1 LALSH
6 TKSIKG
12 ADVVIGWVEESG
24 QATLRDFHSVDGRSV
39 VEDQSQDYELV
50 VGYQDEG
57 ITVLRFRR
65 KLETC
70 DSDYD
75 LLISNDTFR
84 VIWAY
89 SETDPAPGSLPE
101 WAELSRAGGRLL
113 HLFQGRDISVL
124 EPNIKRWVV
133 TPNHVTL
140 AEEETLYWCT
150 MVKLPLMAEKHHMIG
165 YIPKI
170 QPGNERYVHHMMLY
184 ECHDDNPEETFKRHV
199 YKSGYKCY
207 TPNMPE
213 DFKKC

>member
-1 LALSH
+1 MAVALSH

-12 ADVVIGWVEESG
+12 PDVVIGWVEESG

-39 VEDQSQDYELV
+39 VEDQSQDYD
-50 VGYQDEG
+50 QDEG
-57 ITVLRFRR
+57 ITVLRFRC

-75 LLISNDTFR
+75 LPISNDMFW

-89 SETDPAPGSLPE
+89 NDTDPAPGSLPE
-101 WAELSRAGGRLL
+101 WAKLSRAGGRLL

-140 AEEETLYWCT
+140 AEKETLYCCT
-150 MVKLPLMAEKHHMIG
+150 IVICPSW
-165 YIPKI
+165 P
-170 QPGNERYVHHMMLY
+170 RS
-184 ECHDDNPEETFKRHV
+184 T
-199 YKSGYKCY
+199 
-207 TPNMPE
+207 T
-213 DFKKC
+213 

>member
-1 LALSH
+1 MDKIRAVKNPSVSRWLYPL
-6 TKSIKG
+6 G
-12 ADVVIGWVEESG
+12 ARWRRADRPPS
-24 QATLRDFHSVDGRSV
+24 LRDFHSVDGRSV

-70 DSDYD
+70 DTDYD
-75 LLISNDTFR
+75 LPISNDTFR

-89 SETDPAPGSLPE
+89 SNTDPAPGSLPE

-140 AEEETLYWCT
+140 AEEETLYCCT
-150 MVKLPLMAEKHHMIG
+150 IVICPSW
-165 YIPKI
+165 P
-170 QPGNERYVHHMMLY
+170 RS
-184 ECHDDNPEETFKRHV
+184 T
-199 YKSGYKCY
+199 
-207 TPNMPE
+207 T
-213 DFKKC
+213 